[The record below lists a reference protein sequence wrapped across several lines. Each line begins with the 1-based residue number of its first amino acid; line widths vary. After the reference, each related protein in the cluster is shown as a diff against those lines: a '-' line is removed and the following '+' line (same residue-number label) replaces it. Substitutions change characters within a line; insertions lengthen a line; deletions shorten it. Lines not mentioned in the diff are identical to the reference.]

1 MYETII
7 NECTEFNPVKFLKRA
22 QGVEAE
28 RKALEKEFNEIAFLP
43 PRAKG
48 CRQATGRTFLKMWP

>member
-22 QGVEAE
+22 RKVEAE
-28 RKALEKEFNEIAFLP
+28 RKAL
-43 PRAKG
+43 
-48 CRQATGRTFLKMWP
+48 